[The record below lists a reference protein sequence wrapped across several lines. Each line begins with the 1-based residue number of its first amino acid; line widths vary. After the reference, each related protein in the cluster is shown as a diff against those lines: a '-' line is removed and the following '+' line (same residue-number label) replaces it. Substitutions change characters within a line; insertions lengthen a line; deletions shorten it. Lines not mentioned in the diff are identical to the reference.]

1 MRQTK
6 VAQRY
11 AKALF
16 DLALETGKVEEVKND
31 LDTINGVKH
40 PELQILLVSPVIT
53 GEKKTSVFDAVFAS
67 HIQPLTTSFFK
78 LVFTKGRSVAIKEII
93 AAFMNMY
100 RIHKGIQVV
109 ELTTAIPLSEE
120 TRNAVKAILQ
130 QNVMLLNKT
139 IELSEHV
146 DASLIGGMVVQVD
159 DKLFDAS
166 IRHDLQFIKRQFV
179 KNMYVQE
186 IR

>member
-93 AAFMNMY
+93 FAFMNMY

>member
-16 DLALETGKVEEVKND
+16 DLSLETGKVEEVKND
-31 LDTINGVKH
+31 LDTIIGVKH

-53 GEKKTSVFDAVFAS
+53 GEKKTNVFDAVFSS
-67 HIQPLTTSFFK
+67 HVQPLTTSFFK
-78 LVFTKGRSVAIKEII
+78 LVFTKGRSVAIKEIVL
-93 AAFMNMY
+93 AFMNMY
-100 RIHKGIQVV
+100 RSHKGIQVV
-109 ELTTAIPLSEE
+109 ELTTAMPLSDEIK
-120 TRNAVKAILQ
+120 TSIKGILQ
-130 QNVMLLNKT
+130 QNVMLVNKT

-146 DASLIGGMVVQVD
+146 DPSLIGGMVVQVD

-166 IRHDLQFIKRQFV
+166 IKHDLQFIKRQFV
-179 KNMYVQE
+179 KNMYVQD

>member
-6 VAQRY
+6 VAHRY

-53 GEKKTSVFDAVFAS
+53 GEKKTSVFAAVFAK
-67 HIQPLTTSFFK
+67 HVQPLTTSFFK
-78 LVFTKGRSVAIKEII
+78 LVFMKGRSVAIKEIVS
-93 AAFMNMY
+93 AFMNMY

-109 ELTTAIPLSEE
+109 ELTTAVSLSED
-120 TRNAVKAILQ
+120 TKNSIKAILQ

-139 IELSEHV
+139 IELNEHV

>member
-16 DLALETGKVEEVKND
+16 DLALETGKVEEIKND

-78 LVFTKGRSVAIKEII
+78 LVFTKGRSVAIKEIVS
-93 AAFMNMY
+93 AFMNMY

-120 TRNAVKAILQ
+120 TRNSVKAILQ

-139 IELSEHV
+139 IELNEHV

>member
-40 PELQILLVSPVIT
+40 PELQILLISPVIT
-53 GEKKTSVFDAVFAS
+53 GEKKTSVFEAVFAK
-67 HIQPLTTSFFK
+67 HVQPLTTSFFK
-78 LVFTKGRSVAIKEII
+78 LVFMKGRSVAIKEIVS
-93 AAFMNMY
+93 AFMNMY
-100 RIHKGIQVV
+100 RTHKGIQVV

-120 TRNAVKAILQ
+120 TRKSIKAILQ

-139 IELSEHV
+139 IELNEHV

>member
-16 DLALETGKVEEVKND
+16 DLALETGKIEEVKND
-31 LDTINGVKH
+31 LDAINGVKH

-53 GEKKTSVFDAVFAS
+53 GEKKSSVFDAVFSS
-67 HIQPLTTSFFK
+67 HVQPLTTSFFK
-78 LVFTKGRSVAIKEII
+78 LVFTKGRSIAIKEIVS
-93 AAFMNMY
+93 AFMNMY

-109 ELTTAIPLSEE
+109 ELTTAMPLSDE
-120 TRNAVKAILQ
+120 VKTSIKGILQ
-130 QNVMLLNKT
+130 QNVMLKNKT
-139 IELSEHV
+139 IELNEHV
-146 DASLIGGMVVQVD
+146 DASLIGGLVVQID

-166 IRHDLQFIKRQFV
+166 IRHDLQVIKRQFV

>member
-31 LDTINGVKH
+31 LDTINGVNH
-40 PELQILLVSPVIT
+40 PELQVLLVSPVIT
-53 GEKKTSVFDAVFAS
+53 GEKKTNLFDAVFSS
-67 HIQPLTTSFFK
+67 HVQPLTTSFFK
-78 LVFTKGRSVAIKEII
+78 LVFTKGRSVAIKEIVS
-93 AAFMNMY
+93 AFMNMY
-100 RIHKGIQVV
+100 RNHKGIQVV
-109 ELTTAIPLSEE
+109 ELTTAMPLSDEIK
-120 TRNAVKAILQ
+120 TSIKGILQ
-130 QNVMLLNKT
+130 QNVMLVNKT

-146 DASLIGGMVVQVD
+146 DASLIGGLVVQID

-166 IRHDLQFIKRQFV
+166 IKHDLQFIKRQFV

>member
-1 MRQTK
+1 
-6 VAQRY
+6 
-11 AKALF
+11 
-16 DLALETGKVEEVKND
+16 
-31 LDTINGVKH
+31 
-40 PELQILLVSPVIT
+40 
-53 GEKKTSVFDAVFAS
+53 
-67 HIQPLTTSFFK
+67 
-78 LVFTKGRSVAIKEII
+78 
-93 AAFMNMY
+93 MNMY